1 MKKYDILYHYGDAN
15 ENEVME
21 TKDFASAKEAEA
33 YAEHLNKRM
42 DSADALA
49 GDYYFEEEA
58 R

>member
-1 MKKYDILYHYGDAN
+1 MKKYDIAYHYGDTG
-15 ENEVME
+15 ESEVME

-33 YAEHLNKRM
+33 YAEYLNRHM